1 MDGGWT
7 KMGRAVAWL
16 CIVVGVAMVA
26 CGYAVTR
33 TTLTVRTDLAEGQ
46 PKADGAQPKVAVPVE
61 PPVVETALDDDE
73 AALLAE
79 IQGELTSETATCP
92 PTKEPETQAATEAA
106 LVRGAAMGTVVRL
119 PNGQLALTWVEDGSG
134 SSPTCYT

>member
-7 KMGRAVAWL
+7 RTARGVAWL
-16 CIVVGVAMVA
+16 GIAVGVAMVA

-46 PKADGAQPKVAVPVE
+46 PKVAE
-61 PPVVETALDDDE
+61 PAEPLVVEAAPDDDE

-79 IQGELTSETATCP
+79 IQKEVAAQATTCP
-92 PTKEPETQAATEAA
+92 PTKDPETQAATEAA

-119 PNGQLALTWVEDGSG
+119 PSGELALTWVEDGSG

>member
-61 PPVVETALDDDE
+61 PPVVETELDDDE
-73 AALLAE
+73 AAF
-79 IQGELTSETATCP
+79 QGELTSETATCP